1 MADNIGVA
9 DNILIFTAVLVM
21 SLSIL
26 KRQMCL
32 KSYLKYIYEI
42 IFVKS
47 SRKSLRRGSQVNVI
61 CHSEFAGQITYPAQ
75 PTVINQDYP
84 IANGLESVIKVALQ
98 QGNYSAKK

>member
-21 SLSIL
+21 SLNIL
-26 KRQMCL
+26 KRQTCL

-47 SRKSLRRGSQVNVI
+47 SRKSLRRGSHVNVI

-75 PTVINQDYP
+75 PTVNQDYP